1 MALTTWLLMLGGLTF
16 VAVVIDGVRRM
27 FVSHAALKIDI
38 DESYCDL
45 PVVTY
50 SSELPNGGARVVT
63 AERKPAVTVEIT
75 NIDLEPTGNLEAA
88 NLQADTLVDEVPKVT
103 QLTSTTPS
111 LTEFIEQHEVAEERE
126 TEHPDAGEVVFEDL
140 ALVELANLDLVEL
153 ADPALVEL
161 ADPALVEL
169 VPQDLTVSDPV
180 VMDLRVEDEFEFTSD
195 FATDCSTD
203 SAASAEI
210 TGQQSDIALDVTS
223 DAAEIMTEGR
233 AVIESRDE
241 SSDMDVGKE
250 HFSLDRTPISLSS
263 EEIEA
268 LTNFSDEQNLIPN
281 TPDVILASSDFDPTR
296 PVHELVE
303 TNSMVQSDLFAEQ
316 DLTSLVTVKSSV
328 GHDLLETSDDIL
340 FSDTGIE
347 GLYAQEVS
355 VHDSDVLTERSEDQS
370 LSKRFAKV
378 TSMTFGKKLLSRKRV
393 AEQRALDAV
402 EEESSHHGTDV
413 EQVISILVTAND
425 RQGFYGPQLLQLV
438 KACGMVFGEM
448 EIFHRFEDGLRLGK
462 TQFSMA
468 NMMEPGTFDLGD
480 IDHLYTPGVVF
491 FLGLPMAQDSMQ
503 AFDYML
509 ETAQCLASNLG
520 GGVLDEQRSVMRPQT
535 IAHCRQQIRDFE
547 RRHLTRRA
555 QL

>member
-1 MALTTWLLMLGGLTF
+1 MALTTWLLMFGGLTF

-63 AERKPAVTVEIT
+63 AGSKPAVTEENT
-75 NIDLEPTGNLEAA
+75 NIDLELTGNVEAV
-88 NLQADTLVDEVPKVT
+88 NLQADTLVDEGPKVT
-103 QLTSTTPS
+103 QLTSTIPP
-111 LTEFIEQHEVAEERE
+111 LTESIEQHEVAEELE
-126 TEHPDAGEVVFEDL
+126 TEHPDAGAVVFEDG
-140 ALVELANLDLVEL
+140 ALVELANPDFVEL
-153 ADPALVEL
+153 ADPAL
-161 ADPALVEL
+161 AEL
-169 VPQDLTVSDPV
+169 VPQDLTVADPV
-180 VMDLRVEDEFEFTSD
+180 VMELPVEDEFAFTSD
-195 FATDCSTD
+195 FASDVSTD

-210 TGQQSDIALDVTS
+210 TDEQSDMTLDVAL
-223 DAAEIMTEGR
+223 DAAEIMTECMTEVMAEGR
-233 AVIESRDE
+233 AVIESRDK
-241 SSDMDVGKE
+241 SSDVDVNNE
-250 HFSLDRTPISLSS
+250 HFILDRTPISLSS

-268 LTNFSDEQNLIPN
+268 LTKVKDEQNLIPD
-281 TPDVILASSDFDPTR
+281 TPDGILVSSDFDPTR

-347 GLYAQEVS
+347 ELYAQDVS
-355 VHDSDVLTERSEDQS
+355 VHDLDVSTERSEDQS

-393 AEQRALDAV
+393 AEQEALDAV
-402 EEESSHHGTDV
+402 EEGAHHGTDV
-413 EQVISILVTAND
+413 EQVISILVTANE

-448 EIFHRFEDGLRLGK
+448 DIFHRFEDGLRLGK

-468 NMMEPGTFDLGD
+468 NMMEPGTFDLDD
-480 IDHLYTPGVVF
+480 IDHLHTPGVVF

>member
-1 MALTTWLLMLGGLTF
+1 MALTTWLLMFGGLTF

-63 AERKPAVTVEIT
+63 AERKLAVTVEIT
-75 NIDLEPTGNLEAA
+75 NIDLEPTGNLEAV

-103 QLTSTTPS
+103 QLTSTTPP
-111 LTEFIEQHEVAEERE
+111 LTESIEQHEVAEELE

-140 ALVELANLDLVEL
+140 ALVELANPDLVEL
-153 ADPALVEL
+153 ADPAL
-161 ADPALVEL
+161 AEL
-169 VPQDLTVSDPV
+169 VPQDLTVADPV
-180 VMDLRVEDEFEFTSD
+180 VMDLPVEDEFEFTSD
-195 FATDCSTD
+195 FATDCITD

-210 TGQQSDIALDVTS
+210 TGEQSDINLDVTLG
-223 DAAEIMTEGR
+223 AAEIMTEVMTEGR

-250 HFSLDRTPISLSS
+250 HFILDRTPISLSS

-268 LTNFSDEQNLIPN
+268 LTNVSDEQNLIPD

-347 GLYAQEVS
+347 ELYAKEVS
-355 VHDSDVLTERSEDQS
+355 VHDSDVLTECSEDQS

-393 AEQRALDAV
+393 AEQEALDAV
-402 EEESSHHGTDV
+402 EEEGAHHGTDV

-480 IDHLYTPGVVF
+480 IDHLHTPGVVF

>member
-1 MALTTWLLMLGGLTF
+1 MALTTWLLMFGGLTF

-63 AERKPAVTVEIT
+63 AGSKPAVTVENT
-75 NIDLEPTGNLEAA
+75 NIDLELTGNVEAV
-88 NLQADTLVDEVPKVT
+88 NLQADTLVDEGPKVT
-103 QLTSTTPS
+103 QLTSTIPP
-111 LTEFIEQHEVAEERE
+111 LTESIEQHEVAEELE
-126 TEHPDAGEVVFEDL
+126 TEHPDAGAVVFEDG
-140 ALVELANLDLVEL
+140 ALVELANPDFVEL
-153 ADPALVEL
+153 ADPAL
-161 ADPALVEL
+161 AEL
-169 VPQDLTVSDPV
+169 VPQDLTVADPV
-180 VMDLRVEDEFEFTSD
+180 VMELPVEDEFAFTSD
-195 FATDCSTD
+195 FASDVSTD

-210 TGQQSDIALDVTS
+210 TDEQSDMTLDVAL
-223 DAAEIMTEGR
+223 DAAEIMTECMTEVMAESR
-233 AVIESRDE
+233 AVIESRDK
-241 SSDMDVGKE
+241 SSDVDVNNE
-250 HFSLDRTPISLSS
+250 HFILDRTPISLSS

-268 LTNFSDEQNLIPN
+268 LTKVKDEQNLIPD
-281 TPDVILASSDFDPTR
+281 TPDGILVSSDFDPTR

-347 GLYAQEVS
+347 ELYAQDVS
-355 VHDSDVLTERSEDQS
+355 VHDLDVSTERSEDQS

-393 AEQRALDAV
+393 AEQEALDAV
-402 EEESSHHGTDV
+402 EEGAHHGTDV
-413 EQVISILVTAND
+413 EQVISILVTANE

-448 EIFHRFEDGLRLGK
+448 DIFHRFEDGLRLGK

-468 NMMEPGTFDLGD
+468 NMMEPGTFDLDD
-480 IDHLYTPGVVF
+480 IDHLHTPGVVF

>member
-1 MALTTWLLMLGGLTF
+1 MALTTWLLMFGGLTF

-75 NIDLEPTGNLEAA
+75 NIDLEPTGNLEAV

-103 QLTSTTPS
+103 QLTSTTPP
-111 LTEFIEQHEVAEERE
+111 LTESIEQHEVAEERE
-126 TEHPDAGEVVFEDL
+126 TEHPDVGEVVFEDL

-153 ADPALVEL
+153 ADPAL
-161 ADPALVEL
+161 AEL

-180 VMDLRVEDEFEFTSD
+180 VMGLPVEDEFDFTSD

-210 TGQQSDIALDVTS
+210 TGEQSDIALDVTLG
-223 DAAEIMTEGR
+223 MTEGR

-250 HFSLDRTPISLSS
+250 HFILDRTPISLSS

-268 LTNFSDEQNLIPN
+268 LTNVSDEQNLIPN

-347 GLYAQEVS
+347 ELYAQEVS

-378 TSMTFGKKLLSRKRV
+378 TSMNFGKKLLSRKRV
-393 AEQRALDAV
+393 AEQQALDAV
-402 EEESSHHGTDV
+402 EEESAHHGTDV

-448 EIFHRFEDGLRLGK
+448 DIFHRFEDGLRLGK

-468 NMMEPGTFDLGD
+468 NMMEPGTFELDD
-480 IDHLYTPGVVF
+480 IDHLHTPGVVF

>member
-1 MALTTWLLMLGGLTF
+1 MALTTWLLMFGGLTF

-75 NIDLEPTGNLEAA
+75 NIDLEPTGNLEAV

-103 QLTSTTPS
+103 QLTSTTPP
-111 LTEFIEQHEVAEERE
+111 LTESIEQHEVAEERE
-126 TEHPDAGEVVFEDL
+126 TEHPDVGEVVFEDL

-161 ADPALVEL
+161 

-180 VMDLRVEDEFEFTSD
+180 VMGLPVEDEFEFTSDFTSD

-210 TGQQSDIALDVTS
+210 TGEQSDIALDVTLGMTE
-223 DAAEIMTEGR
+223 AMTEGR

-250 HFSLDRTPISLSS
+250 HFILDRTPISLSS

-268 LTNFSDEQNLIPN
+268 LTNVSDEQNLIPN

-347 GLYAQEVS
+347 ELYAQEVS

-393 AEQRALDAV
+393 AEQEALDAV
-402 EEESSHHGTDV
+402 EEESAHHGTDV

-448 EIFHRFEDGLRLGK
+448 DIFHRFEDGLRLGK

-468 NMMEPGTFDLGD
+468 NMMEPGTFELDD
-480 IDHLYTPGVVF
+480 IDHLHTPGVVF

>member
-1 MALTTWLLMLGGLTF
+1 MALTTWLLMFGGLTF

-63 AERKPAVTVEIT
+63 AERKLAVTVEIT
-75 NIDLEPTGNLEAA
+75 NIDLEPTGNLEAV

-103 QLTSTTPS
+103 QLTSTTPP
-111 LTEFIEQHEVAEERE
+111 LTESIEQHEVAEELE

-140 ALVELANLDLVEL
+140 ALVELANPDLVEL
-153 ADPALVEL
+153 ADPAL
-161 ADPALVEL
+161 AEL
-169 VPQDLTVSDPV
+169 VPQDLTVADPV
-180 VMDLRVEDEFEFTSD
+180 VMDLPVEDEFEFTSD
-195 FATDCSTD
+195 FATDCITD

-210 TGQQSDIALDVTS
+210 TGEQSDINLDVTLG
-223 DAAEIMTEGR
+223 AAEIMTEVMTEGR

-250 HFSLDRTPISLSS
+250 HFILDRTPISLSS

-268 LTNFSDEQNLIPN
+268 LTNVSDEQNLIPD

-347 GLYAQEVS
+347 ELYAKEVS
-355 VHDSDVLTERSEDQS
+355 VHDSDVLTECSEDQS

-393 AEQRALDAV
+393 AEQEALDAV
-402 EEESSHHGTDV
+402 EEEGAHHGTDV

-480 IDHLYTPGVVF
+480 INHLHTPGVVF

>member
-1 MALTTWLLMLGGLTF
+1 MALTTWLLMFGGLTF

-63 AERKPAVTVEIT
+63 AERKLAVTVEIT
-75 NIDLEPTGNLEAA
+75 NIDLEPTGNLEAV

-103 QLTSTTPS
+103 QLTSTTPP
-111 LTEFIEQHEVAEERE
+111 LTESIEQHEVAEELE

-140 ALVELANLDLVEL
+140 ALVELANPDLVEL
-153 ADPALVEL
+153 ADPAL
-161 ADPALVEL
+161 AEL
-169 VPQDLTVSDPV
+169 VPQDLTVADPV
-180 VMDLRVEDEFEFTSD
+180 VMDLPVEDEFEFTSD
-195 FATDCSTD
+195 FATDCITD

-210 TGQQSDIALDVTS
+210 TGEQSDINLDVTLG
-223 DAAEIMTEGR
+223 AAEVMTEVMTEGR

-250 HFSLDRTPISLSS
+250 HFILDRTPISLSS

-268 LTNFSDEQNLIPN
+268 LTNVSDEQNLIPD

-347 GLYAQEVS
+347 ELYAQEVS
-355 VHDSDVLTERSEDQS
+355 VHDSDVLTECSEDQS

-393 AEQRALDAV
+393 AEQEALDAV
-402 EEESSHHGTDV
+402 EEEGAHHGTDV

-480 IDHLYTPGVVF
+480 IDHLHTPGVVF

>member
-1 MALTTWLLMLGGLTF
+1 MALTTWLLMFGGLTF

-63 AERKPAVTVEIT
+63 AGCKPAVTVENT
-75 NIDLEPTGNLEAA
+75 NIDLELTGNVEAV
-88 NLQADTLVDEVPKVT
+88 NLQADTLVDEGPKVT
-103 QLTSTTPS
+103 QLTSTIPP
-111 LTEFIEQHEVAEERE
+111 LTESIEQHEVAEELE
-126 TEHPDAGEVVFEDL
+126 TEHPDAGAVVFEDG
-140 ALVELANLDLVEL
+140 ALVELANPDFVEL
-153 ADPALVEL
+153 ADPAL
-161 ADPALVEL
+161 AEL
-169 VPQDLTVSDPV
+169 VPQDLTVADPV
-180 VMDLRVEDEFEFTSD
+180 VMELPVEDEFAFTSD
-195 FATDCSTD
+195 FASDVSTD

-210 TGQQSDIALDVTS
+210 TDEQSDMTLDVAL
-223 DAAEIMTEGR
+223 DAAEIMTECMTEVMAEGR
-233 AVIESRDE
+233 AVIESRDK
-241 SSDMDVGKE
+241 SSDVDVNNE
-250 HFSLDRTPISLSS
+250 HFILDRTPISLSS

-268 LTNFSDEQNLIPN
+268 LTKVKDEQNLIPD
-281 TPDVILASSDFDPTR
+281 TPDGILVSSDFDPTR

-347 GLYAQEVS
+347 ELYAQDVS
-355 VHDSDVLTERSEDQS
+355 VHDLDVSTERSEDQS

-393 AEQRALDAV
+393 AEQEALDAV
-402 EEESSHHGTDV
+402 EEGAHHGTDV
-413 EQVISILVTAND
+413 EQVISILVTANE

-448 EIFHRFEDGLRLGK
+448 DIFHRFEDGLRLGK

-468 NMMEPGTFDLGD
+468 NMMEPGTFDLDD
-480 IDHLYTPGVVF
+480 IDHLHTPGVVF